1 MFGVWYT
8 YCERRIR
15 EMNVLNLTFEEMTA
29 MSDSEL
35 DKAMSEC
42 NTLYNELESQYTI
55 LKYKVDE
62 VGALYD
68 FLELLKNRRRK

>member
-1 MFGVWYT
+1 
-8 YCERRIR
+8 
-15 EMNVLNLTFEEMTA
+15 MNVLHLTFEEMTA

-35 DKAMSEC
+35 DNAMSEC

-68 FLELLKNRRRK
+68 FLELLKNRRKK

>member
-15 EMNVLNLTFEEMTA
+15 EMNVLHLTFEEMTA
-29 MSDSEL
+29 MSESEL
-35 DKAMSEC
+35 DNAMSEC

>member
-1 MFGVWYT
+1 
-8 YCERRIR
+8 
-15 EMNVLNLTFEEMTA
+15 MNVLNLTFEEMTA
-29 MSDSEL
+29 MSESEL
-35 DKAMSEC
+35 DNAMSEC
-42 NTLYNELESQYTI
+42 NTLYKELESQYTF

>member
-1 MFGVWYT
+1 
-8 YCERRIR
+8 
-15 EMNVLNLTFEEMTA
+15 MNVLNLKFEEMTS

-35 DKAMSEC
+35 DNAILEC
-42 NTLYNELESQYTI
+42 NNLYTELESQYTI

-68 FLELLKNRRRK
+68 FLEMLKNRRGK

>member
-1 MFGVWYT
+1 
-8 YCERRIR
+8 
-15 EMNVLNLTFEEMTA
+15 MNVLNLTFEEMTA

>member
-1 MFGVWYT
+1 
-8 YCERRIR
+8 
-15 EMNVLNLTFEEMTA
+15 MNVLNLTFEEMTA
-29 MSDSEL
+29 MSESEL
-35 DKAMSEC
+35 DNAMSEC

>member
-1 MFGVWYT
+1 
-8 YCERRIR
+8 
-15 EMNVLNLTFEEMTA
+15 MNVLNLTFEEMTA

-35 DKAMSEC
+35 DNAMSEC

>member
-1 MFGVWYT
+1 
-8 YCERRIR
+8 
-15 EMNVLNLTFEEMTA
+15 MNVLNLTFEEMTA
-29 MSDSEL
+29 MSESEL
-35 DKAMSEC
+35 DNAMSKC
-42 NTLYNELESQYTI
+42 NTLYKELESQYTI

>member
-1 MFGVWYT
+1 
-8 YCERRIR
+8 
-15 EMNVLNLTFEEMTA
+15 MNVLNLTFEEMTA

-35 DKAMSEC
+35 DNALKEC
-42 NTLYNELESQYTI
+42 DNLYSELESQYTI

-68 FLELLKNRRRK
+68 FLELLKNRRKQ